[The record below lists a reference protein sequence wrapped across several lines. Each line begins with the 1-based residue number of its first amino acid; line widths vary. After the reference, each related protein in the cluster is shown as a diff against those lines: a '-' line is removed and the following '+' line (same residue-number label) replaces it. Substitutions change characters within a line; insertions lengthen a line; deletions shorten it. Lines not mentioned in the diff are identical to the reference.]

1 MEGAEPLP
9 RRSPA
14 VLPKL
19 TTALPLI
26 TKRAQHPK
34 HTQRQK
40 PSGENLKAFCLFH
53 RLLRAEGVDKLLGC
67 PGAAAA
73 AADGEGFRQLIQLFR
88 RDGEAV
94 LEGEVVDNLKVDLL
108 ARLLEGDGEAEPV
121 GEGGELLDGVADMQV
136 GALPVGEVLLDQV
149 AAVGGGVDREV
160 GRSGRDAPL
169 EDRLEGGEV
178 VIVLAEGEVVDEE
191 DEL

>member
-1 MEGAEPLP
+1 LLIKRTDSFDALKKIKSHFF
-9 RRSPA
+9 RRHVRRKKYLDRAGCRPQGGMQSRCYP
-14 VLPKL
+14 VEKL
-19 TTALPLI
+19 VF
-26 TKRAQHPK
+26 
-34 HTQRQK
+34 RQ
-40 PSGENLKAFCLFH
+40 SGLKAFCLFH

-73 AADGEGFRQLIQLFR
+73 AADGEGFRQLVQLFR

-94 LEGEVVDNLKVDLL
+94 LEGKVVDNLKVDLL
-108 ARLLEGDGEAEPV
+108 ARLLEGDGETEPV

-160 GRSGRDAPL
+160 GRPGRDAPL
-169 EDRLEGGEV
+169 EDGF
-178 VIVLAEGEVVDEE
+178 
-191 DEL
+191 